1 MPKRYQTVFETTGTA
16 MAIIE
21 NDTTLSLVNNEFVRL
36 SGYSTKDEIEGKK
49 SWMEFAAKHDL
60 NRMKEYHHLRRIDPN
75 AAPKN
80 YEFQFVDRQGNL
92 KDVHITINIIP
103 GTKQS
108 VASVL
113 DITERKRVEQ
123 ALEEREKHYRLLAE
137 NAADVIWTVD
147 INMVPTYIS
156 PSITRLLGYTVEEAK
171 AKSMKEVF
179 TPASFE
185 TAMKGLAQELE
196 IEKKE
201 HEDLSRIRSF
211 EFELIRKD
219 GSIVPVEINYSFL
232 RDSEGRPVQ
241 ILAIARDASRR
252 RQAEEEAKRSVEKL
266 IDAMENTIQAMAM
279 IVEMRDPYTAGHQ
292 RRVTRLACAIA
303 KKMGLSNDQID
314 GLRLAGLI
322 HDIGKV
328 RVPAEIP
335 TNPDGLSEAEFNMIK
350 MHPLIGYE
358 ILKTIEFSWPIAQI
372 VYQHHERINGSGYP
386 SGISGDDIILEAR
399 ILAVADVVEAM
410 ASHRP
415 YRPACGIDKALAEI
429 SQKRSVLYDPK
440 VVDTCLQL
448 FEDKEFTFE

>member
-1 MPKRYQTVFETTGTA
+1 

-21 NDTTLSLVNNEFVRL
+21 EDTTLSLVNNEFVRL
-36 SGYSTKDEIEGKK
+36 SGYSTKNEIEGKK
-49 SWMEFAAKHDL
+49 SWTEFAAKRDL
-60 NRMKEYHHLRRIDPN
+60 DRMKEYHRLRRIDPN

-92 KDVHITINIIP
+92 KDVHMTINMIP

-108 VASVL
+108 VASIL
-113 DITERKRVEQ
+113 DITERKHMEE
-123 ALEEREKHYRLLAE
+123 ALGEREKHYRLLAE

-147 INMVPTYIS
+147 MNMGPTYIS
-156 PSITRLLGYTVEEAK
+156 PSITRLLGYTVEEAM
-171 AKSMKEVF
+171 AKGMEEVF

-185 TAMKGLAQELE
+185 AAMKALAQELE

-201 HEDLSRIRSF
+201 HKDLSRTRSL

-219 GSIVPVEINYSFL
+219 SSTVPVEINFSFL

-252 RQAEEEAKRSVEKL
+252 RQAEEEAKRSVGKL

-303 KKMGLSNDQID
+303 KRMGLSKDQLN

-328 RVPAEIP
+328 RVPAEIL

-372 VYQHHERINGSGYP
+372 VYQHHERIDGSGYP
-386 SGISGDDIILEAR
+386 LGISGDDIILEAR

-415 YRPACGIDKALAEI
+415 YRPACGIDRALAEI
-429 SQKRSVLYDPK
+429 SQKRSILYDPK
-440 VVDTCLQL
+440 VVDACLQL
-448 FEDKEFTFE
+448 FKEEGFKFE

>member
-1 MPKRYQTVFETTGTA
+1 MTKKYQTIFETTGTA

-21 NDTTLSLVNNEFVRL
+21 GDTTLSLVNNEFVRL
-36 SGYSTKDEIEGKK
+36 SGYSTKNEIEGKK
-49 SWMEFAAKHDL
+49 SWIEFAAKHDL
-60 NRMKEYHHLRRIDPN
+60 ARMKEYHRLRRIDPN

-92 KDVHITINIIP
+92 KDVHITTSMIP

-108 VASVL
+108 VASIL
-113 DITERKRVEQ
+113 DITERKRMEE
-123 ALEEREKHYRLLAE
+123 ALGEREKHYRLLAE

-147 INMVPTYIS
+147 MNMGPTYIS
-156 PSITRLLGYTVEEAK
+156 PSITRLLGYTVEEAR
-171 AKSMKEVF
+171 AKSMEEVF

-185 TAMKGLAQELE
+185 AAMKALAQELE

-201 HEDLSRIRSF
+201 HKDLSRTRPL

-219 GSIVPVEINYSFL
+219 GSTVPVEINYSFL

-252 RQAEEEAKRSVEKL
+252 RQAEEEAKHSVEKL
-266 IDAMENTIQAMAM
+266 INAMENTIQAMAM

-303 KKMGLSNDQID
+303 KRMGLSNDQLN

-328 RVPAEIP
+328 RVPAEIL
-335 TNPDGLSEAEFNMIK
+335 TNPDGLSEAEFSMIK

-372 VYQHHERINGSGYP
+372 VYQHHERIDGSGYP

-429 SQKRSVLYDPK
+429 SQKRSILYDPK
-440 VVDTCLQL
+440 VADACLQL
-448 FEDKEFTFE
+448 FKEKEFKFE